1 MQSGAQV
8 ARRRKLITG
17 IVVGALATTVLTVAL
32 TYWWSRNR
40 KEKHLRVP
48 QALPTDVHQQLSGYT
63 FTRSDEGRRIFTVH
77 AARTVAFKNGGTTVL
92 EDVFVEV
99 FGRAGNRRDVL
110 RTRRCDYNTQSG
122 DLFSAGKVEIEL
134 NAGAEREPGTGLRG
148 RPVVY
153 LETSKLSFQRQG
165 SLAVSDEPVHYRIGP
180 ASGSAR
186 GMVYATK
193 DGWLELTR
201 DISIE
206 LRTRGGGEG
215 QPPVHLTA
223 RRVHY
228 DKESGEV
235 RLSGPVEVTQ
245 RNRRVVA
252 GRGTI
257 FLDDAN
263 RVTRVSLEDGVQA
276 SDSSETGRLEG
287 QAQRVRGAFETATGQ
302 LRTAW
307 AEGDVRLES
316 RREGSVSRLAA
327 QVVQVTF
334 AGERPRAR
342 EGNAS
347 EDVRLTIESRRA
359 AGGGPTPRPAAE
371 GPVAEKKDLTASEVR
386 FRFQPGGRS
395 LQAAETVGAG
405 KLVLVPSDPKAGERV
420 ITAGQFSMDF
430 DTRNR
435 PKNLRGLSGTR
446 IVFQPPKDAPPGSLP
461 QESSSDRLEA
471 EFDPSTQTLRALQQV
486 GAFQFREGDRLASAE
501 RADYQSQPET
511 LALSGRPQVWDPE
524 TRIGAERIIFD
535 LRNSTAEGLGRVQSS
550 HFENAGRPEAG
561 RNDPTNVLAD
571 RVVADRR
578 SQFVHYEGNVRAWRG
593 QDVVESS
600 SLDVYR
606 AQRRVRSGSRV
617 LTSHLQP
624 ASMVARGT
632 PDAATKEDTRPVT
645 IRADRLEYF
654 DQGRKAS
661 YRGNVQLQAE
671 KTTLRADR
679 VDVYFSAAA
688 SGGSS
693 RVERAVAE
701 GHVRVAQPGRRAA
714 GQHADYFAAEGKILL
729 AGGPPTL
736 YDVEKGFATG
746 RRLTFFIHDDRLL
759 MDGGD
764 ESRTLSRHRIAQ

>member
-1 MQSGAQV
+1 VTAVQSGTQV
-8 ARRRKLITG
+8 VRHRKLITG
-17 IVVGALATTVLTVAL
+17 IVVGALATTLLAVAL
-32 TYWWSRNR
+32 TYWWSRSR
-40 KEKHLRVP
+40 KEKPLGVP
-48 QALPTDVHQQLSGYT
+48 QALPSDVHQQLSGYT

-153 LETSKLSFQRQG
+153 LETSKVSFQRQG
-165 SLAVSDEPVHYRIGP
+165 SLAVSDELVHYRIGP

-193 DGWLELTR
+193 DGWLELTK

-206 LRTRGGGEG
+206 LRTRGGGEE
-215 QPPVHLTA
+215 QPPAHLIA
-223 RRVHY
+223 RRIHY
-228 DKESGEV
+228 DKEDGEV
-235 RLSGPVEVTQ
+235 RLSGPLELTQ
-245 RNRRVVA
+245 GNRRVMA

-276 SDSSETGRLEG
+276 SDASETGRLEG
-287 QAQRVRGAFETATGQ
+287 QAQQVRGAFDAATGQ

-334 AGERPRAR
+334 AGERPRAQ

-347 EDVRLTIESRRA
+347 QDVRLTIESRRA
-359 AGGGPTPRPAAE
+359 AEALS
-371 GPVAEKKDLTASEVR
+371 VEKKDLTASEVR

-395 LQAAETVGAG
+395 LQAAETIGVG

-420 ITAGQFSMDF
+420 ITAGQFLMDF
-430 DTRNR
+430 DPRNR
-435 PKNLRGLSGTR
+435 PKTLRGLSGTR
-446 IVFQPPKDAPPGSLP
+446 IVFQPPKDAPPGSLLR
-461 QESSSDRLEA
+461 ESSSDRLEA
-471 EFDPSTQTLRALQQV
+471 EFDPPTQTLRALQQV

-511 LALSGRPQVWDPE
+511 LVLSGRPQIWDPE

-535 LRNSTAEGLGRVQSS
+535 LRNGTAEGLGRVQSS
-550 HFENAGRPEAG
+550 HFENAGRSEAG

-578 SQFVHYEGNVRAWRG
+578 SQFVHYEGDVRAWRG

-624 ASMVARGT
+624 ASMVAGEK
-632 PDAATKEDTRPVT
+632 PDSATKEETRPVT

-661 YRGNVQLQAE
+661 YKGNVQLQAE
-671 KTTLRADR
+671 NTTLLADR

-688 SGGSS
+688 GGGSS

-701 GHVRVAQPGRRAA
+701 GHVRVTQLGRRAA
-714 GQHADYFAAEGKILL
+714 GQHADYFAAEGKMLL
-729 AGGPPTL
+729 TGGPPAL

-759 MDGGD
+759 LDGGD